1 MARNDRP
8 FAPISNQ
15 PSAETP
21 PARTPRALRLL
32 LAVFV
37 CSILP
42 SALIALIGIVASAFE
57 RPSPSL
63 AGMFDSLYTV
73 TFLGTMITAPVVIL
87 LALPS
92 YLAARRLGWANP
104 RVACIY
110 GGVIGAFLL
119 LVISDHHGLA
129 TVLGALIGGL
139 TGVLFSLI
147 VGVTAPTQAG
157 G

>member
-1 MARNDRP
+1 MARNELP
-8 FAPISNQ
+8 SALISNK

-21 PARTPRALRLL
+21 PAQTPRALRVL

-57 RPSPSL
+57 KPSPSL
-63 AGMFDSLYTV
+63 DGMFGSLYAV

-92 YLAARRLGWANP
+92 YLAARRLGWANS
-104 RVACIY
+104 RVACIC
-110 GGVIGAFLL
+110 GAVIGAFLL
-119 LVISDHHGLA
+119 LVISEYHGLA
-129 TVLGALIGGL
+129 TVLGAVIGGL
-139 TGVLFSLI
+139 TGVLFSVI
-147 VGVTAPTQAG
+147 VGVTTPTHADC
-157 G
+157 